1 MRVKKRAIRLAGLAV
16 LLLVAATAGVNGAR
30 MLPLGLTE
38 TAVFE
43 RETDYH
49 RYRTVY
55 SRAAEVEE
63 PLVIPAAAFTGYGGE
78 VEIRND
84 FEGMPG
90 ASVLTGETGYVEWEV
105 EVDNPGLYNI
115 AVTYFPVAGRR
126 STIQRELWINGERPF
141 SEAGYLDFH
150 RIWTDGGEVKRDNQ
164 GNEIR
169 PVQVEKPMWRTVLLT
184 DSLGTYT
191 EPLAFHLEKGKN
203 LLRLVSRREP
213 MAIHSLELRPLQE
226 IPSYATVREEYEARG
241 YQAVSGVFL
250 KVQGEEAVYRSS
262 PTLFPVFDRS
272 DPTVEPYHH
281 TLIRLNTIGGQR
293 WSQPGDWI
301 AWEVEVPETGLYQIS
316 FKAKQ
321 NARRGFFS
329 NRKLKING
337 KVPFKEV
344 EAIRFPFSSRYRMVT
359 PGREDRGEPYLFL
372 LNKGKNLIE
381 LECVL
386 GDLAELIRTVQE
398 SLYEINTIYRRIIMI
413 TSPQPDPL
421 RDYQLEKRIPHVI
434 EELRRQSRILAEV
447 AERLEE
453 YTGHKGSHVAIL
465 NYMSTIMER
474 MAENPERITWRLT
487 NFRDNAGALG
497 EWILNTREQMLQIDY
512 LVVAGPDQKMPR
524 THPHFGQ
531 VLLHELRAFFAS
543 FFHDYTAVGN
553 IYDPKEREGK
563 KPLKVW
569 VFEGR
574 DQAMILKEMIEDSFT
589 PETGIPVNLE
599 LINNPGILLPAT
611 LAGRGPDVAVRV
623 QPTQPIDFALRGAAV
638 DLTQFPDFPGVL
650 ARFHHSAVI
659 PFVFRDKVYALPDE
673 HSFFMLFY
681 RKDILS
687 ELGLQPP
694 QTWDDVLIIIPELK
708 KHHMEFGL
716 PFTRPSQVAQASGMI
731 GDSPPVLA
739 AVQQG
744 GVATLTMLLYQMNEE
759 LYKYDGVATNL
770 DSEAAVQA
778 FSFWTEL
785 YELYELPHDYDPPT
799 RFRLGE
805 MPVMVQDLYLYNF
818 LSVFAPELRGE
829 WDFTLVP
836 GTPQRDGTINRAVPI
851 TNPGTMILQSTAQPE
866 EAWEFLKWW
875 TETET
880 QVRYGRELESIMGP
894 AARYRA
900 ANLEAAPL
908 LPWTVEEY
916 ALIDAQREWAKGV
929 PNVPGS
935 YMVGRHIDNAFR
947 RVSFDH
953 WPARETLFDYNRIM
967 NEEIEL
973 KRREFGLETTL
984 EELDERW
991 KKHISLPAFP

>member
-1 MRVKKRAIRLAGLAV
+1 MRVKKLTKTVINLGGL
-16 LLLVAATAGVNGAR
+16 LLLVTAGGVVNAR
-30 MLPLGLTE
+30 MLPLGLSE
-38 TAVFE
+38 TTVFE
-43 RETDYH
+43 REIDYH
-49 RYRTVY
+49 RYRAVY
-55 SRAAEVEE
+55 SQAAEVEK
-63 PLVIPAAAFTGYGGE
+63 PLVIPAAGFVGYEGE
-78 VEIRND
+78 VEILSD
-84 FEGMPG
+84 FQGMPG
-90 ASVLTGETGYVEWEV
+90 TSVITGETGYVEWEV
-105 EVDNPGLYNI
+105 DVENPGLYNI
-115 AVTYFPVAGRR
+115 AVTYFPVHGRR
-126 STIQRELWINGERPF
+126 STIQRELRINGERPF

-150 RIWTDGGEVKRDNQ
+150 RVWTDGGEPRIDNQ

-169 PVQVEKPMWRTVLLT
+169 PVQVEKPRWRTVLLT

-191 EPLAFHLEKGKN
+191 EPLGFHLEKGKN

-213 MAIHSLELRPLQE
+213 MAIHSLELRPVQE
-226 IPSYATVREEYEARG
+226 IPPYATVREKYRALG

-250 KVQGEEAVYRSS
+250 KVQGQDTVYRSS

-281 TLIRLNTIGGQR
+281 TLIRLNTAGGQR

-301 AWEVEVPETGLYQIS
+301 AWEVEVPEAGLYQIS

-337 KVPFKEV
+337 EIPFQEV
-344 EAIRFPFSSRYRMVT
+344 EAVRFPFSSRYRMVT
-359 PGREDRGEPYLFL
+359 PGREEEGEPYLFY
-372 LNKGKNLIE
+372 LNKGRNLIE

-386 GDLAELIRTVQE
+386 GDLADLIRIVQD

-421 RDYQLEKRIPHVI
+421 RDYQLEKRIPYVL
-434 EELRRQSRILAEV
+434 EELKTQSRILAGV
-447 AERLEE
+447 ADRLEE
-453 YTGHKGSHVAIL
+453 YTGHEGSHVAVL

-474 MAENPERITWRLT
+474 MAANPERITWRLT

-497 EWILNTREQMLQIDY
+497 EWILSTREQVLQIDY

-524 THPHFGQ
+524 AHPHLGQ
-531 VLLHELRAFFAS
+531 VILHELRSFFAS

-553 IYDPKEREGK
+553 VYAAGERDGK

-589 PETGIPVNLE
+589 PVTGIPVNLE
-599 LINNPGILLPAT
+599 LINSPGILLPAT

-623 QPTQPIDFALRGAAV
+623 QPTQPIDFAVRGAAV
-638 DLTQFPDFPGVL
+638 DLSQFPDFPGIL
-650 ARFHHSAVI
+650 GRFHESAVI
-659 PFVFRDKVYALPDE
+659 PFVFRDSVYALPDE

-681 RKDILS
+681 RKDILA
-687 ELGLQPP
+687 ELGLEPP
-694 QTWDDVLIIIPELK
+694 QTWDDVLIIIPELQ

-716 PFTRPSQVAQASGMI
+716 PFTRPAQVAQASGMV

-759 LYKYDGVATNL
+759 LYKYDGIATNL

-778 FSFWTEL
+778 FTLWTEL

-805 MPVMVQDLYLYNF
+805 MPVMVQDLYVYNF

-836 GTPQRDGTINRAVPI
+836 GMPQPDGTLNRAAPI
-851 TNPGTMILQSTAQPE
+851 TNPGTMILQSTEKPE
-866 EAWEFLKWW
+866 EAWAFLKWW
-875 TETET
+875 TDTET

-916 ALIDAQREWAKGV
+916 ALIEAQRKWAKGV

-953 WPARETLFDYNRIM
+953 WPARETLSDYNRTM

-973 KRREFGLETTL
+973 KRREFGLETTW

-991 KKHISLPAFP
+991 KKYISLPDFP